1 MNYDYEQTDLSKSVL
16 AGLFAG
22 IMATCASLVFNMIFR
37 GITQFNPSAIIN
49 VSSIIIGSV
58 FILTVAGVLFYFFQ
72 HYVRGGSTIFR
83 IFFLLITA
91 IGIYYSMQVQRSTDA
106 LVSKQFEELLSG
118 IVLIS
123 GAFIIFYIPYLFRNA
138 HIYS

>member
-1 MNYDYEQTDLSKSVL
+1 MNYDYEQTELSKAVL
-16 AGLFAG
+16 SGLFAG
-22 IMATCASLVFNMIFR
+22 IMATCASLLFNMIFR

-58 FILTVAGVLFYFFQ
+58 LILTIAGVLFYFFH
-72 HYVRGGSTIFR
+72 HYIKKGSMLFR
-83 IFFLLITA
+83 LFFLLVTA
-91 IGIYYSMQVQRSTDA
+91 VAIYLSMQVQRSTDA
-106 LVSKQFEELLSG
+106 TVSKQFEELLSG

-123 GAFIIFYIPYLFRNA
+123 GAFIIFYIPYLFKNA

>member
-1 MNYDYEQTDLSKSVL
+1 MNYDYEQTEFSKSIL
-16 AGLFAG
+16 SGLFAG
-22 IMATCASLVFNMIFR
+22 IIATWASLVFNILFR

-58 FILTVAGVLFYFFQ
+58 LILTIAGLVFYFFQ
-72 HYVRGGSTIFR
+72 HYIKGGSILFR
-83 IFFLLITA
+83 IFFLLLTA
-91 IGIYYSMQVQRSTDA
+91 IAIYFSMQVQRSTDA
-106 LVSKQFEELLSG
+106 TVSKQFEELLSG

-123 GAFIIFYIPYLFRNA
+123 GSFIIFYIPYLFNHE

>member
-22 IMATCASLVFNMIFR
+22 IMATCASLVFNIIFR

-58 FILTVAGVLFYFFQ
+58 FILTIAGLLFYFFQ
-72 HYVRGGSTIFR
+72 HYMRGGSVVFR
-83 IFFLLITA
+83 IFFLLVTCIA
-91 IGIYYSMQVQRSTDA
+91 VYFSMQVQRSTDA
-106 LVSKQFEELLSG
+106 TVSKQFEELLSG
-118 IVLIS
+118 VVLIS
-123 GAFIIFYIPYLFRNA
+123 GIFIIFYIPYLFRHE

>member
-1 MNYDYEQTDLSKSVL
+1 MNYDYEQTEFSKAILS
-16 AGLFAG
+16 GLFAG
-22 IMATCASLVFNMIFR
+22 IMATCANLLFNMIFR

-58 FILTVAGVLFYFFQ
+58 LILTIAGVLFYFFH
-72 HYVRGGSTIFR
+72 HYIKKGSMLFR
-83 IFFLLITA
+83 LFFLLVTA
-91 IGIYYSMQVQRSTDA
+91 VAIYLSMQVQRSTDA
-106 LVSKQFEELLSG
+106 TVSKQFEELLSG

-123 GAFIIFYIPYLFRNA
+123 GAFIIFYIPYLFKNA

>member
-1 MNYDYEQTDLSKSVL
+1 MNYDYEQTELSKAVL
-16 AGLFAG
+16 SGLFAG
-22 IMATCASLVFNMIFR
+22 IMATCASLLFNMIFR

-58 FILTVAGVLFYFFQ
+58 LILTIAGLLFYFFQ
-72 HYVRGGSTIFR
+72 HYIKGGSILFR
-83 IFFLLITA
+83 IFFLIVTVVA
-91 IGIYYSMQVQRSTDA
+91 IYFSMQVQRPGDA
-106 LVSKQFEELLSG
+106 AVSKQFEELLSG

>member
-1 MNYDYEQTDLSKSVL
+1 MNYDYEQTELSKAVL
-16 AGLFAG
+16 SGLFAG
-22 IMATCASLVFNMIFR
+22 IMATCASLLFNMIFR

-58 FILTVAGVLFYFFQ
+58 LILTIAGVLFYFFH
-72 HYVRGGSTIFR
+72 HYIKKGSMLFSL
-83 IFFLLITA
+83 FFLLVTA
-91 IGIYYSMQVQRSTDA
+91 VAIYLSMQVQRSTDA
-106 LVSKQFEELLSG
+106 TVSKQFEELLSG

-123 GAFIIFYIPYLFRNA
+123 GAFIIFYIPYLFKNA